1 MSGVPPA
8 VPDGRLRRLLGGDD
22 LAQLRRRLRR
32 HFERENL
39 DAPQRTVRLGS
50 VSEREYAALASLLG
64 RPVRQAS
71 SIAVDVAAIDAALA
85 RAGVAPSLKAALELL
100 DGPILH
106 VPTARAEAL
115 ARWASVAADAR
126 RPDVARLLHTAKGLG
141 LLKRLARQDP
151 DAARRLCERA
161 DLVLQR
167 LPASGVPRAQI
178 AAETLGDAH
187 ALDSGRPTATLVL
200 SVLRQAEQPSPDL
213 PEADLSDVLP
223 DVQEEERDR
232 SVWARAGILV
242 NELARPALVLN
253 LPTQAGASLAAEA
266 GEPTYAS
273 LRALLRSPPALAVD
287 GRPVYVCENPNI
299 VAIAADRLGPHC
311 APLICTDGMPAAAQR
326 TLLTQLARAGARLLY
341 HGDFDWPGL
350 RIANLVIR
358 TFGAEPWRLGPA
370 DYAAYANSSTGQLLT
385 GAPVAA
391 CWNASLAP
399 TMQARGL
406 AIPEEAVAV
415 TLLEDLER

>member
-1 MSGVPPA
+1 
-8 VPDGRLRRLLGGDD
+8 
-22 LAQLRRRLRR
+22 
-32 HFERENL
+32 
-39 DAPQRTVRLGS
+39 
-50 VSEREYAALASLLG
+50 
-64 RPVRQAS
+64 
-71 SIAVDVAAIDAALA
+71 
-85 RAGVAPSLKAALELL
+85 
-100 DGPILH
+100 

-126 RPDVARLLHTAKGLG
+126 RPDLARLLHTAKGLG

-273 LRALLRSPPALAVD
+273 LRALLRSPLALAVD

>member
-1 MSGVPPA
+1 MSGVR
-8 VPDGRLRRLLGGDD
+8 DERLQRLLGGGD

-50 VSEREYAALASLLG
+50 LSEREYAALASLLG

-100 DGPILH
+100 DGPIVH

-126 RPDVARLLHTAKGLG
+126 RPDLARLLHTARGLG

-151 DAARRLCERA
+151 EAARGLRERA

-213 PEADLSDVLP
+213 PEADLPDVLP
-223 DVQEEERDR
+223 DLQQEERDR

-242 NELARPALVLN
+242 NELARPALFLN
-253 LPTQAGASLAAEA
+253 LPTRAGAGLAAEV
-266 GEPTYAS
+266 GEPAYAS

-287 GRPVYVCENPNI
+287 GRTVYVCENPNI

-358 TFGAEPWRLGPA
+358 TFAAEPWRLGPA
-370 DYAAYANSSTGQLLT
+370 DYAAYANNSTGQLLT

-391 CWNASLAP
+391 CWDASLAP

-406 AIPEEAVAV
+406 AIPEEAVAA